1 MINPHIIKL
10 TSTLVL
16 VSSFILSNAQLFE
29 QIGPGFGPSSGVRC
43 MYFDQQDNLLYLGGS
58 FHIDFNGNAMPYV
71 AIWDGTNLNPWGC
84 GFNWACNPDDEPEPS
99 MGCFD
104 IIKCQDTLYAAFSS
118 GYSGTNQINSIAKW
132 TGSEWLPVGIITNVS
147 KLVAINDTLFACG
160 GFQITDENIDGLA
173 WWCVS
178 ENKWKAFHNLPNM
191 WTGGS
196 LNDIDD
202 IALYNNEYYVGGNFN
217 NINTGVADLVKWT
230 GSDWVPVDGLC
241 GGLDGVTDLDIF
253 QGKLIVAGTYFQGD
267 CAGNP
272 GNYIAAYDGEN
283 WTSLG
288 SGMNS
293 QINDILATESYL
305 YASGSY
311 STAGGVNTELLARWD
326 GEQWCGYGWSEGDYY
341 FDEPF
346 IRSIGIMNGQLLA
359 GGSFVTVNNQPM
371 RQLIKYIGPDSCILS
386 DINEIPEFEI
396 GIFPNPTSDFI
407 SIQGIPKSAHFR
419 VIVTDLS
426 GRIIK
431 SESNKSKIDIS
442 ELSSGIYLVAL
453 EFDQGRMVK
462 RVVKE

>member
-1 MINPHIIKL
+1 MINQFIIKL
-10 TSTLVL
+10 TSTFVL
-16 VSSFILSNAQLFE
+16 VSSFILTKAQLFE
-29 QIGPGFGPSSGVRC
+29 QVGPGFGPSSGVRC
-43 MYFDQQDNLLYLGGS
+43 MYFDQQDNLLYLGGT
-58 FHIDFNGNAMPYV
+58 FETDFFGNPMPSV
-71 AIWDGTNLNPWGC
+71 AIWDGTTLSPWGC
-84 GFNWACNPDDEPEPS
+84 GFNWTCNPDDEPES
-99 MGCFD
+99 AGCFD
-104 IIKCQDTLYAAFSS
+104 IIKYRDTLYVS
-118 GYSGTNQINSIAKW
+118 GVFEYSGSTPMSAVAKW
-132 TGSEWLPVGIITNVS
+132 TGSEWLPVGILINSPRLEV
-147 KLVAINDTLFACG
+147 VNDTLFAYG
-160 GFQITDENIDGLA
+160 AFQIPQENIDGLA
-173 WWCVS
+173 WWS
-178 ENKWKAFHNLPNM
+178 SEENKWKSYNDLPGLWGDGDPNFIF
-191 WTGGS
+191 
-196 LNDIDD
+196 DIS
-202 IALYNNEYYVGGNFN
+202 YFNGEFYVGGNFN
-217 NINTGVADLVKWT
+217 NNDTGVADLVKWT
-230 GSDWVPVDGLC
+230 GSAWIPVDGLC
-241 GGLDGVTDLDIF
+241 GGLAGVTDLDIF

-283 WTSLG
+283 WTPLG

-311 STAGGVNTELLARWD
+311 SMAGGVNTELLARWD

-371 RQLIKYIGPDSCILS
+371 RQLIKYIGPDTCILS

-396 GIFPNPTSDFI
+396 GIFPNPTSDDI
-407 SIQGIPKSAHFR
+407 TIQGIPKLANFR

-431 SESNKSKIDIS
+431 SESNKSKIDIR

-453 EFDQGRMVK
+453 EFDQGRIVK